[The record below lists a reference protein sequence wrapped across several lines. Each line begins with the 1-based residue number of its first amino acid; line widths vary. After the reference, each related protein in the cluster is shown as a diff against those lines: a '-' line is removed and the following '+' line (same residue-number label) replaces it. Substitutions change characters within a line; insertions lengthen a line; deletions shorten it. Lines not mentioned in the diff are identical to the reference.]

1 MDKTEDKYSYKAYIA
16 FPVIYKDFDIFRS
29 FKKIGVMAYELDDE
43 EIVVRSRQGSY
54 KYILNDIVYL

>member
-1 MDKTEDKYSYKAYIA
+1 
-16 FPVIYKDFDIFRS
+16 
-29 FKKIGVMAYELDDE
+29 MAYELDDE